1 MKNCLFGFSLVFGK
15 QCIPLSPVNHLQAG
29 EVAMPGQLPEEEVQ
43 EGGGKSP
50 SFTPAGTP
58 LWRSAHLV
66 SSIGPILVVA
76 CPGGIDRLI
85 PKLQFPKHWPS
96 PKCRLRL
103 AKYMINT
110 LSQQQKAKGAKTK
123 NHHNINQTTKVDGI
137 GSAHIFFKKHD
148 IVQVVK
154 CYCETS
160 FAFNSFDFDFESAPK

>member
-66 SSIGPILVVA
+66 SSVGPILVVA
-76 CPGGIDRLI
+76 CPGGTDRLI
-85 PKLQFPKHWPS
+85 PEKQFPKHWPS

-103 AKYMINT
+103 RRQREQRRKIT
-110 LSQQQKAKGAKTK
+110 
-123 NHHNINQTTKVDGI
+123 INQTTKIDGI
-137 GSAHIFFKKHD
+137 GSAYIFFKKHD